1 MSVKIERAEKNQ
13 VKLEI
18 EVEANVFDECMN
30 KAFNKNKS
38 RFNIPGFRKGKAP
51 RSMVERYY
59 GEQVLYE
66 DAINLACADA
76 YDKAVDENDLHP
88 VDKPEIDIVQI
99 GSGQNFIFTANVTVK
114 PEVELGEYKGLSVE
128 KEKVAVTEEDIENE
142 LNKIVERN
150 SKLINIEDRPV
161 KNGDTVNIDFEGS
174 VDGVPFKGGDA
185 KGYTLVIGSG
195 SFIPGFEEQIIGTN
209 INDETEVSVTFP
221 EDYHSEDL
229 KGKAAV
235 FKVKVNEIK
244 LKQLPE
250 LNDEFAS
257 DVSEFETLD
266 EYKADIRV
274 KLIEQAQ
281 AKTDRKYEDDIIK
294 IAVDNAA
301 CDIPEVMVNNRLDDM
316 MRQMDMQLRY
326 QGMNLEG
333 YLNMMG
339 MEIDKFRSDY
349 HDNAHEDVKTQL
361 VLEKIAEIENIIAS
375 PEEYDAELEEMAK
388 RYKQSV
394 EEMKKHL
401 HDDDIEY
408 IKSSIERK
416 KTVAMLVEYSKEESN
431 NDKN

>member
-1 MSVKIERAEKNQ
+1 MSVKIEKVEKNQ

-18 EVEANVFDECMN
+18 EVEAKVFDECMN

-66 DAINLACADA
+66 DAINYACADA
-76 YDKAVDENDLHP
+76 YDNAVDENNIHP

-99 GSGQNFIFTANVTVK
+99 GSGQNFIFTATVTVK

-128 KEKVAVTEEDIENE
+128 KEAVVVTEEDIENE
-142 LNKIVERN
+142 LKKIVERN
-150 SKLINIEDRPV
+150 SKLVNIEDRPV
-161 KNGDTVNIDFEGS
+161 ENGDTLNIDFEGS
-174 VDGVPFKGGDA
+174 VDGVPFQGGSA
-185 KGYTLVIGSG
+185 KGYTLVVGSG
-195 SFIPGFEEQIIGTN
+195 SFIPGFEEQLVGAN
-209 INDETEVSVTFP
+209 LNDEVEVNVTFP

-235 FKVKVNEIK
+235 FKVKINEIK

-250 LNDEFAS
+250 INDEFAS

-274 KLIEQAQ
+274 KLTEQAQ
-281 AKTDRKYEDDIIK
+281 AKADRKYEEDIIK
-294 IAVDNAA
+294 KAVDNST

-339 MEIDKFRSDY
+339 LEIDKFRSDY
-349 HDNAHEDVKTQL
+349 RDNALEDVKTQL
-361 VLEKIAEIENIIAS
+361 VLEKIAETENIIAS

-388 RYKQSV
+388 RYNQSV

-401 HDDDIEY
+401 RDDDIEY

-416 KTVAMLVEYSKEESN
+416 KTVEMLVEN
-431 NDKN
+431 

>member
-1 MSVKIERAEKNQ
+1 MSVKIEKVEKNQ

-18 EVEANVFDECMN
+18 EVEAKVFDECMN

-66 DAINLACADA
+66 DAINYACADA
-76 YDKAVDENDLHP
+76 YDNAVDENDIHP

-99 GSGQNFIFTANVTVK
+99 GSGQNFIFTATVTVK

-128 KEKVAVTEEDIENE
+128 KEAVVVTEEDIENE
-142 LNKIVERN
+142 LKKIVERN
-150 SKLINIEDRPV
+150 SKLVNIEDRPV
-161 KNGDTVNIDFEGS
+161 ENGDTLNIDFEGS
-174 VDGVPFKGGDA
+174 VDGVPFQGGSA
-185 KGYTLVIGSG
+185 KGYTLVVGSG
-195 SFIPGFEEQIIGTN
+195 SFIPGFEEQLVGAN
-209 INDETEVSVTFP
+209 LNDEVEVNVTFP

-235 FKVKVNEIK
+235 FKVKINEIK

-250 LNDEFAS
+250 INDEFAS

-274 KLIEQAQ
+274 KLTEQAQ
-281 AKTDRKYEDDIIK
+281 AKADRKYEEDIIK
-294 IAVDNAA
+294 KAVDNST

-339 MEIDKFRSDY
+339 LEIDKFRSDY
-349 HDNAHEDVKTQL
+349 RDNAHEDVKTQL
-361 VLEKIAEIENIIAS
+361 VLEKIAETENIIAS

-388 RYKQSV
+388 RYNQSV

-401 HDDDIEY
+401 RDDDIEY

-416 KTVAMLVEYSKEESN
+416 KTVEMLVENSKE
-431 NDKN
+431 

>member
-1 MSVKIERAEKNQ
+1 
-13 VKLEI
+13 
-18 EVEANVFDECMN
+18 
-30 KAFNKNKS
+30 
-38 RFNIPGFRKGKAP
+38 
-51 RSMVERYY
+51 MVERYY

-66 DAINLACADA
+66 DAINYACADA
-76 YDKAVDENDLHP
+76 YDNAVDENDIHP

-99 GSGQNFIFTANVTVK
+99 GSGQNFIFTATVTVK

-128 KEKVAVTEEDIENE
+128 KEAVVVTEEDIENE
-142 LNKIVERN
+142 LKKIVERN
-150 SKLINIEDRPV
+150 SKLVNIEDRPV
-161 KNGDTVNIDFEGS
+161 ENGDTLNIDFEGS
-174 VDGVPFKGGDA
+174 VDGVPFQGGSA
-185 KGYTLVIGSG
+185 KGYTLVVGSG
-195 SFIPGFEEQIIGTN
+195 SFIPGFEEQLVGAN
-209 INDETEVSVTFP
+209 LNDEVEVNVTFP

-235 FKVKVNEIK
+235 FKVKINEIK

-250 LNDEFAS
+250 INDEFAS

-274 KLIEQAQ
+274 KLTEQAQ
-281 AKTDRKYEDDIIK
+281 AKADRKYEEDIIK
-294 IAVDNAA
+294 KAVDNST

-339 MEIDKFRSDY
+339 LEIDKFRSDY
-349 HDNAHEDVKTQL
+349 RDNALEDVKTQL
-361 VLEKIAEIENIIAS
+361 VLEKIAETENIIAS

-388 RYKQSV
+388 RYNQSV

-401 HDDDIEY
+401 RDDDIEY

-416 KTVAMLVEYSKEESN
+416 KTVEMLVENSKE
-431 NDKN
+431 

>member
-1 MSVKIERAEKNQ
+1 MSVKIEKVEKNQ

-18 EVEANVFDECMN
+18 EVEAKVFDECMN

-66 DAINLACADA
+66 DAINYACADA
-76 YDKAVDENDLHP
+76 YDNAVDENDIHP

-99 GSGQNFIFTANVTVK
+99 GSGQNFIFTATVTVK

-128 KEKVAVTEEDIENE
+128 KEAVVVTEEDIENE
-142 LNKIVERN
+142 LKKIVERN
-150 SKLINIEDRPV
+150 SKLVNIEDRPV
-161 KNGDTVNIDFEGS
+161 ENGDTLNIDFEGS
-174 VDGVPFKGGDA
+174 VDGVPFQGGSA
-185 KGYTLVIGSG
+185 KGYTLVVGSG
-195 SFIPGFEEQIIGTN
+195 SFIPGFEEQLVGAN
-209 INDETEVSVTFP
+209 LNDEVEVNVTFP

-235 FKVKVNEIK
+235 FKVKINEIK

-250 LNDEFAS
+250 INDEFAS

-274 KLIEQAQ
+274 KLTEQAQ
-281 AKTDRKYEDDIIK
+281 AKADRKYEEDIIK
-294 IAVDNAA
+294 KAVDNST

-339 MEIDKFRSDY
+339 LEIDKFRSDY
-349 HDNAHEDVKTQL
+349 RDNALEDVKTQL
-361 VLEKIAEIENIIAS
+361 VLEKIAETENIIAS

-388 RYKQSV
+388 RYNQSV

-401 HDDDIEY
+401 RDDDIEY

-416 KTVAMLVEYSKEESN
+416 KTVEMLVENSKE
-431 NDKN
+431 

>member
-1 MSVKIERAEKNQ
+1 MSLKIEKVEKNQ

-18 EVEANVFDECMN
+18 EVEAKVFDECMN

-66 DAINLACADA
+66 DAINYACADA
-76 YDKAVDENDLHP
+76 YDNAVDENDIHP

-99 GSGQNFIFTANVTVK
+99 GSGQNFIFTATVTVK

-128 KEKVAVTEEDIENE
+128 KEAVVVTEEDIENE
-142 LNKIVERN
+142 LKKIVERN
-150 SKLINIEDRPV
+150 SKLVNIEDRPV
-161 KNGDTVNIDFEGS
+161 ENGDTLNIDFEGS
-174 VDGVPFKGGDA
+174 VDGVPFQGGSA
-185 KGYTLVIGSG
+185 KGYTLVVGSG
-195 SFIPGFEEQIIGTN
+195 SFIPGFEEQLVGAN
-209 INDETEVSVTFP
+209 LNDEVEVNVTFP

-235 FKVKVNEIK
+235 FKVKINEIK

-250 LNDEFAS
+250 INDEFAS

-274 KLIEQAQ
+274 KLTEQAQ
-281 AKTDRKYEDDIIK
+281 AKADRKYEEDIIK
-294 IAVDNAA
+294 KAVDNST

-339 MEIDKFRSDY
+339 LEIDKFRSDY
-349 HDNAHEDVKTQL
+349 RDNALEDVKTQL
-361 VLEKIAEIENIIAS
+361 VLEKIAETENIIAS

-388 RYKQSV
+388 RYNQSV

-401 HDDDIEY
+401 RDDDIEY

-416 KTVAMLVEYSKEESN
+416 KTVEMLVENSKE
-431 NDKN
+431 